1 VELGQ
6 QVKEISKAQAE
17 GMMWSWSSAI
27 IYSFEGTFTS
37 ATKATALPL
46 KSILDKQEQIITTQV
61 LALI

>member
-1 VELGQ
+1 VELGATGQ
-6 QVKEISKAQAE
+6 GDFK
-17 GMMWSWSSAI
+17 SAGRRNDVELVIGI